1 LSPDQLAGAGAK
13 IEEVS
18 FAEEVFGARFV
29 EDNAGI
35 NSRGNLKRDSGRNV
49 GFDHPGNDSGARSLS
64 RDDEV
69 DPRSTSFG
77 REESDGVLNFGGSD
91 LHEVGELIDDH
102 NDVGQAI
109 RKRFFGGDGRGRS
122 GISVFHLGSEVKFLD
137 PMGHTDAGIKRG
149 DIANACLSHV
159 PVPLFHFNSDPSECE
174 KNFFRLCD
182 NGNDEVGK
190 AIVDLEF
197 DDLGVDQNKTEI
209 VWAETIEKAQEESIN
224 TDRFARAGCAR
235 NEGMG

>member
-1 LSPDQLAGAGAK
+1 
-13 IEEVS
+13 
-18 FAEEVFGARFV
+18 
-29 EDNAGI
+29 
-35 NSRGNLKRDSGRNV
+35 
-49 GFDHPGNDSGARSLS
+49 
-64 RDDEV
+64 
-69 DPRSTSFG
+69 
-77 REESDGVLNFGGSD
+77 

-102 NDVGQAI
+102 DDVGQAI

-137 PMGHTDAGIKRG
+137 PMGNTDAGIKRR
-149 DIANACLSHV
+149 DVTNACLGHV
-159 PVPLFHFNSDPSECE
+159 PVSLFHFNSDPSQRE
-174 KNFFRLCD
+174 KNFFGLCD

-209 VWAETIEKAQEESIN
+209 VGAETVEKAQEEGIN